1 MAVKGA
7 ESFMLLT
14 IEGNFAAGVKALNG
28 NDAGMQA
35 ESNLK
40 SRTDVEDVFQLEG
53 IASSGCGPGVPGS
66 AAC

>member
-1 MAVKGA
+1 MVVKGA

-14 IEGNFAAGVKALNG
+14 IEGNFDAGVKALKG

-40 SRTDVEDVFQLEG
+40 SRTDVENVFRLEV
-53 IASSGCGPGVPGS
+53 IASSGRGPGVPVTT
-66 AAC
+66 AC